1 MGVAWRKG
9 GRLPTEDVGCT
20 RRQRTKTNTRG
31 IEMVAVGSCV
41 ECFGGNTRGILCAY
55 GPGARRARPMPGS
68 KVGLGEAR
76 PGQAARTGQ
85 SL

>member
-1 MGVAWRKG
+1 
-9 GRLPTEDVGCT
+9 
-20 RRQRTKTNTRG
+20 
-31 IEMVAVGSCV
+31 MVAVGSCV